1 MLSSGTHAHS
11 RDAMLFLVGYDV
23 IRYAILLLP
32 PAYRV
37 AFSLEFAFV
46 QITASCP
53 SSPPPHLALGLG
65 PRQNGHVPGGA

>member
-23 IRYAILLLP
+23 IRYAILLLLP
-32 PAYRV
+32 LIALLQ
-37 AFSLEFAFV
+37 LEFAFA
-46 QITASCP
+46 QITESCP